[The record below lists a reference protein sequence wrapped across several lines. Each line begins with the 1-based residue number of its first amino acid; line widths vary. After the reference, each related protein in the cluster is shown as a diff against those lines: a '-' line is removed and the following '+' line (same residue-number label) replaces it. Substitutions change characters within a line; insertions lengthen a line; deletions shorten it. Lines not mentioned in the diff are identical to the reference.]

1 MMDLG
6 RFETNPIWNVTGFLI
21 FAGVSIWFLTKL
33 DEEARRNVEA
43 RRHLWE
49 ATSTY
54 EKEFVKYRKRVRL
67 FYVVCTILCLGGA
80 LFSAIPLFR

>member
-1 MMDLG
+1 MVDLG
-6 RFETNPIWNVTGFLI
+6 RFETNPIWNVTGCLI
-21 FAGVSIWFLTKL
+21 LAGVSIWFLTRL

-54 EKEFVKYRKRVRL
+54 EREFVKYRKRVRL
-67 FYVVCTILCLGGA
+67 FYVVCAIIFLVGA
-80 LFSAIPLFR
+80 LFSAIPLLR